1 MAEAQVAYQRS
12 QEAILATNKVLR
24 NTYLLLSM
32 TLFFS
37 ALGAAAAMAINAPP
51 MGLISLFV
59 MLGMLYGIHKL
70 KDSVWGLVMVF
81 VFTGFMGFALGPILN
96 YYMAT
101 ANGTQT
107 VLTALG
113 LTGFIFLSLSGY
125 TLTTQKDFSFLRGFI
140 FVGLMVAMGT
150 LLVLLIGP
158 LFGFYVPGLYLA
170 YSAGLVI
177 LASALIL
184 FDTSRI
190 IHGGETNYL
199 LATVSLYMDIYI
211 LFTHL
216 LHLLGVFGGDD

>member
-32 TLFFS
+32 TLFVS
-37 ALGAAAAMAINAPP
+37 ALGAAASMAINAPP
-51 MGLISLFV
+51 MGLMSLFV

-70 KDSVWGLVMVF
+70 KDSVWGLAMVF
-81 VFTGFMGFALGPILN
+81 AFTGFMGFALGPILN
-96 YYMAT
+96 YYLAT

-158 LFGFYVPGLYLA
+158 LFGLHVPGLYLA

-199 LATVSLYMDIYI
+199 LATVALYMDIYI

>member
-1 MAEAQVAYQRS
+1 MAGTQVAYQRS
-12 QEAILATNKVLR
+12 QEAILTTNKVLR

-37 ALGAAAAMAINAPP
+37 ALTAAAAMAIDAPP
-51 MGLISLFV
+51 MGLMSLFV
-59 MLGMLYGIHKL
+59 MLGLLYGVHKL
-70 KDSVWGLVMVF
+70 KDSGWGLAMVF
-81 VFTGFMGFALGPILN
+81 AFTGFMGFVLGPLLN

-101 ANGTQT
+101 AGGTET
-107 VLTALG
+107 VMTALG
-113 LTGFIFLSLSGY
+113 LTGFVFLSLSGY
-125 TLTTQKDFSFLRGFI
+125 TLTTQKDFTFLRGFI

-150 LLVLLIGP
+150 LLILLIGP
-158 LFGFYVPGLYLA
+158 MFGLHIPGLYMA

-177 LASALIL
+177 LAAALIL

-199 LATVSLYMDIYI
+199 LATVALYMDIYI